1 MAIANADSRD
11 QLIAS
16 RARVLTEGD
25 DARRRVVRDLHDG
38 AQQRL
43 VHAIVTLKLAQRAL
57 RDDASRAESLV
68 AEALE
73 HAERGNAEL
82 RELSHGI
89 LPSVLTRGGLHA
101 GIDAVIS
108 RLEIPVDMNVTS
120 ERVAPEIEA
129 SAYFIV
135 LEALT
140 NVVKH
145 SRATSAAVTVAVDHD
160 TLSVEVLDNGV
171 GGANP
176 RGHGLVGI
184 SDRVAAFGGSLRI
197 DSSPGRGTKLAAE
210 LPCRSSAPTPAN
222 T

>member
-1 MAIANADSRD
+1 
-11 QLIAS
+11 
-16 RARVLTEGD
+16 
-25 DARRRVVRDLHDG
+25 VRDLHDG

-135 LEALT
+135 LEALA

-210 LPCRSSAPTPAN
+210 LPLSV
-222 T
+222 